1 MPAFAGT
8 TSLRMLR
15 KSAETVGSIALTILG
30 LLLVTFII
38 GRVVPIDPVL
48 AVIGE
53 NAAAGVYERTRIEL
67 GLDQPLY
74 VQFGRFI
81 AKAVTGDFGVSVLT
95 ARPVLDD
102 LKRVF
107 PATIELATLATLI
120 GVLIGVPLG
129 ILAAVRH
136 QSWIDHVAR
145 IVALIGHS
153 VPVFWLGLMGLL
165 IFYGWLGWVGGTGRQ
180 SVAFLDSVRERTGM
194 VLIDCLLDG
203 DLDAFRD
210 AWRHIVL
217 PASVLGYFSLAY
229 ICRMTRSFMLEQL
242 GKEYVTAARIKGL
255 SEWHVVMRHAFRNI
269 AVPLVTVIAL
279 SYGYLL
285 EGAVLTETVFAWPGL
300 GNYLTDSLLRSDM
313 NGVLGGTILVG
324 MIFISLNL
332 LSDLL
337 YKLLDP
343 RTR

>member
-1 MPAFAGT
+1 
-8 TSLRMLR
+8 MLR
-15 KSAETVGSIALTILG
+15 KIAELSGSIALTVLG
-30 LLLVTFII
+30 LLAVTFVI

-53 NAAAGVYERTRIEL
+53 NASQGVYERTRIEL

-74 VQFGRFI
+74 VQFGRFVT
-81 AKAVTGDFGVSVLT
+81 KAVTGDFGVSVLT
-95 ARPVLDD
+95 ARPVLYD

-120 GVLIGVPLG
+120 GVFIGVPLG
-129 ILAAVRH
+129 IIAAIRH
-136 QSWIDHVAR
+136 QSWVDHLAR
-145 IVALIGHS
+145 IVALAGHS

-165 IFYGWLGWVGGTGRQ
+165 IFYGWLGWVAGPGRQ
-180 SVAFLDSVRERTGM
+180 SIAFLDIVPVVTGM
-194 VLIDCLLDG
+194 ILIDCLIDG
-203 DLDAFRD
+203 DMDALWD
-210 AWRHIVL
+210 AVRHIVL

-242 GKEYVTAARIKGL
+242 GKEYITAARIKGL
-255 SEWHVVMRHAFRNI
+255 SEWQVIRRHALPNI

-285 EGAVLTETVFAWPGL
+285 EGSVLTETVFAWPGL
-300 GNYLTDSLLRSDM
+300 GSYLTDSLLRSDM

-324 MIFISLNL
+324 LIFIGLNL

-337 YKLLDP
+337 YKVLDP

>member
-1 MPAFAGT
+1 
-8 TSLRMLR
+8 MLR
-15 KSAETVGSIALTILG
+15 KAAEILGSIALTVLG
-30 LLLVTFII
+30 LLAVTFVI

-53 NAAAGVYERTRIEL
+53 NASQGVYERTRIEL
-67 GLDQPLY
+67 GLDRPLH
-74 VQFGRFI
+74 VQFGRFV

-107 PATIELATLATLI
+107 PATLELATLATLI
-120 GVLIGVPLG
+120 GVLVGVPLG

-136 QSWIDHVAR
+136 QSWIDHLAR
-145 IVALIGHS
+145 IVALVGHS
-153 VPVFWLGLMGLL
+153 VPVFWIGLMGLL
-165 IFYGWLGWVGGTGRQ
+165 VFYAELGWVGGPGRQ
-180 SVAFLDSVRERTGM
+180 SVAYLDFVPEVTGM
-194 VLIDCLLDG
+194 ILLDCLLAG
-203 DLDAFRD
+203 DFEALRD
-210 AWRHIVL
+210 AIGHIVL

-242 GKEYVTAARIKGL
+242 SKEYITAARIKGL
-255 SEWHVVMRHAFRNI
+255 SEWRVVMGHALRNI

-285 EGAVLTETVFAWPGL
+285 EGSVLTETVFAWPGL

-313 NGVLGGTILVG
+313 NGVLGGTILIG
-324 MIFISLNL
+324 AIFIALNL

-337 YKLLDP
+337 YRLLDP

>member
-1 MPAFAGT
+1 MNAMP
-8 TSLRMLR
+8 R
-15 KSAETVGSIALTILG
+15 KIAETAGSIALTILG

-48 AVIGE
+48 SVIGE
-53 NAAAGVYERTRIEL
+53 NASQGVYERTRIEL

-74 VQFGRFI
+74 VQFGKFI
-81 AKAVTGDFGVSVLT
+81 VKAVTGDFGVSVLT
-95 ARPVLDD
+95 ARSVLDD

-120 GVLIGVPLG
+120 GVLVGVPLG

-136 QSWIDHVAR
+136 QSWIDHLAR

-153 VPVFWLGLMGLL
+153 VPVFWIGLMGLL
-165 IFYGWLGWVGGTGRQ
+165 VFYAELGWVGGPGRQ

-194 VLIDCLLDG
+194 ILIDCLLEG
-203 DLDAFRD
+203 DLESFRD

-242 GKEYVTAARIKGL
+242 SKEYVTAARIKGL

-324 MIFISLNL
+324 AIFISLNL

>member
-1 MPAFAGT
+1 MT
-8 TSLRMLR
+8 R
-15 KSAETVGSIALTILG
+15 KIAETAGSIALTILG
-30 LLLVTFII
+30 LLLITFII

-48 AVIGE
+48 AIIGE
-53 NAAAGVYERTRIEL
+53 NASQGVYERTRLEL
-67 GLDQPLY
+67 GLDRPLY
-74 VQFGRFI
+74 VQFGKFI
-81 AKAVTGDFGVSVLT
+81 TKAVTGDFGVSVLT

-120 GVLIGVPLG
+120 GVLVGVPLG

-136 QSWIDHVAR
+136 QSWIDHLAR
-145 IVALIGHS
+145 IVALVGHS
-153 VPVFWLGLMGLL
+153 VPVFWIGLMGLL
-165 IFYGWLGWVGGTGRQ
+165 VFYAELGWVGGPGRQ
-180 SVAFLDSVRERTGM
+180 SVAFLDSIPERTGM
-194 VLIDCLLDG
+194 ILIDCLLDG
-203 DLDAFRD
+203 DLESFRD

-242 GKEYVTAARIKGL
+242 SKEYVTAARIKGL

-324 MIFISLNL
+324 CIFISLNL

-337 YKLLDP
+337 YRLLDP

>member
-1 MPAFAGT
+1 
-8 TSLRMLR
+8 MLR
-15 KSAETVGSIALTILG
+15 KAAEILGSITLTVLG
-30 LLLVTFII
+30 LLAVTFVI

-53 NAAAGVYERTRIEL
+53 NASQGVYERTRIEL
-67 GLDQPLY
+67 GLDQPLH
-74 VQFGRFI
+74 VQFGRFV
-81 AKAVTGDFGVSVLT
+81 AKAVSGDFGVSVLT

-107 PATIELATLATLI
+107 PATLELATLATLI
-120 GVLIGVPLG
+120 GVLVGVPLG

-145 IVALIGHS
+145 IVALVGHS
-153 VPVFWLGLMGLL
+153 VPVFWIGLMGLL
-165 IFYGWLGWVGGTGRQ
+165 VFYAELGWVGGPGRQ
-180 SVAFLDSVRERTGM
+180 SVAYLDFVPEVTGM
-194 VLIDCLLDG
+194 ILLDCLLAG
-203 DLDAFRD
+203 DFEALRD
-210 AWRHIVL
+210 AIGHIVL

-242 GKEYVTAARIKGL
+242 SKEYITAARIKGL
-255 SEWHVVMRHAFRNI
+255 SEWRVVMGHALRNI

-285 EGAVLTETVFAWPGL
+285 EGSVLTETVFAWPGL

-313 NGVLGGTILVG
+313 NGVLGGTILIG
-324 MIFISLNL
+324 AIFIGLNL

-337 YKLLDP
+337 YRLLDP

>member
-1 MPAFAGT
+1 MNAMP
-8 TSLRMLR
+8 R
-15 KSAETVGSIALTILG
+15 KIAETAGSIALTILG

-48 AVIGE
+48 SVIGE
-53 NAAAGVYERTRIEL
+53 NASQGVYERTRIEL

-74 VQFGRFI
+74 VQFGKFI
-81 AKAVTGDFGVSVLT
+81 VKAVTGDFGVSVLT
-95 ARPVLDD
+95 ARSVLDD

-120 GVLIGVPLG
+120 GVLVGVPLG

-136 QSWIDHVAR
+136 QSWIDHLAR

-153 VPVFWLGLMGLL
+153 VPVFWIGLMGLL
-165 IFYGWLGWVGGTGRQ
+165 VFYAELGWVGGPGRQ

-194 VLIDCLLDG
+194 ILIDCLLEG
-203 DLDAFRD
+203 DLESFRD

-242 GKEYVTAARIKGL
+242 SKEYVTAARIKGL

-285 EGAVLTETVFAWPGL
+285 EGAVLTETVVAWPGL

-324 MIFISLNL
+324 AIFISLNL